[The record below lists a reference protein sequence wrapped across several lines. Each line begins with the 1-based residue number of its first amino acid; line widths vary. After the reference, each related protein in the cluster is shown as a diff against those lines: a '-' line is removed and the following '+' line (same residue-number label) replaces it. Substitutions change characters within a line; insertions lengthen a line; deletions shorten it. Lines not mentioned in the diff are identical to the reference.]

1 MKTNCEQ
8 RQVLYGILAVSV
20 GILAN
25 WIGGKTMK
33 IYDVNKIAF
42 YKDISIMLFVIGTL
56 AIAYGVL
63 SVLLRNNSHFCAL
76 MAF

>member
-1 MKTNCEQ
+1 MSTNCEQ
-8 RQVLYGILAVSV
+8 RQVLYGILTVSV

-42 YKDISIMLFVIGTL
+42 YKDISITLFVIGTL
-56 AIAYGVL
+56 AIAYGII

>member
-1 MKTNCEQ
+1 MSTNCEQ
-8 RQVLYGILAVSV
+8 RHVLYGILAVSV

-42 YKDISIMLFVIGTL
+42 YKDISITLFVIGTL
-56 AIAYGVL
+56 AIAYGII

>member
-1 MKTNCEQ
+1 MSTNCEQ

-42 YKDISIMLFVIGTL
+42 YKDISITLFVIGTL
-56 AIAYGVL
+56 AIAYGII

>member
-1 MKTNCEQ
+1 
-8 RQVLYGILAVSV
+8 
-20 GILAN
+20 
-25 WIGGKTMK
+25 MK

-42 YKDISIMLFVIGTL
+42 YKDISITLFVIGTL
-56 AIAYGVL
+56 AIAYGII